1 MIMKKGSK
9 AAKLWG
15 KKMQLLRSR
24 KNRRKS
30 DNRAARTI
38 ASKIANRKT
47 KRRSNAAS
55 TKRAIELLSGSR
67 KTTQTRRKTTKI
79 NKTKTKRKTM
89 VSRRKRYTRRARSSG
104 LKIGSSLKTGII
116 GEVVKGIGAGSLV
129 GTVMGRVMPDSP
141 ITPIASTGAAFLAGG
156 VTGGIAQVI
165 LSGGLANLGGLFGGG
180 VSAPQQEFGV

>member
-1 MIMKKGSK
+1 MKKGSK

-15 KKMQLLRSR
+15 KKMKLLRSKAKR
-24 KNRRKS
+24 K
-30 DNRAARTI
+30 
-38 ASKIANRKT
+38 
-47 KRRSNAAS
+47 SNAAS
-55 TKRAIELLSGSR
+55 TKSVKKRMVQKR
-67 KTTQTRRKTTKI
+67 KSTTTRRKTTKI

-89 VSRRKRYTRRARSSG
+89 VSRRKRYSRRARSSG

-129 GTVMGRVMPDSP
+129 GTVMGRVMPNSP
-141 ITPIASTGAAFLAGG
+141 ITPIAATGAAFLAGG